1 MAFEASMLF
10 LSLSLCLE
18 IKPVLLR
25 PRPHLSALA
34 RSLLSRV
41 ICGPDDDDGDH
52 DRRRR
57 LFPRMSLRGLIH
69 GKDKG
74 KHATA
79 HMPSRVG
86 RGPSGLVLAFTVHIC
101 INLLEFSLGFYRLRE
116 IAPEST
122 GS

>member
-1 MAFEASMLF
+1 MVPLRQIKGARSGRDGVG
-10 LSLSLCLE
+10 SVDVVPLSLCLE

-41 ICGPDDDDGDH
+41 ICGLDDDDGDH

-79 HMPSRVG
+79 HRPSRVG
-86 RGPSGLVLAFTVHIC
+86 RYAYTSGLVRVF
-101 INLLEFSLGFYRLRE
+101 
-116 IAPEST
+116 
-122 GS
+122 